1 MIAVKCFDDDCEM
14 ENLRSLLLIKKIKED
29 CLKLEY
35 EPSDIETNA
44 DSIKTII
51 DNGFLIKFK
60 PINDEKYILKTIE
73 DSVGVKSYE
82 VIEHNNNNAENAEAL
97 PGFIDLESNT
107 ESYTGL
113 TDAESSESA
122 DEPLQA
128 KTDTTEQTK
137 PITND
142 SSENLELPK
151 SAEQINNLLA
161 KSQGSKGKQN
171 LITVNLNKLDQL
183 LDMVG
188 EIVITE
194 AMVTSSADLK
204 GLKLDNFN
212 KSARQLRKLT
222 DELQDIVMSIRMV
235 PLSGVFNKMTRVVRD
250 MKVKLNKDV
259 NLVFECE

>member
-1 MIAVKCFDDDCEM
+1 M
-14 ENLRSLLLIKKIKED
+14 RLLSIITIT
-29 CLKLEY
+29 LKML
-35 EPSDIETNA
+35 
-44 DSIKTII
+44 
-51 DNGFLIKFK
+51 
-60 PINDEKYILKTIE
+60 
-73 DSVGVKSYE
+73 
-82 VIEHNNNNAENAEAL
+82 AL

-171 LITVNLNKLDQL
+171 LITVTL
-183 LDMVG
+183 
-188 EIVITE
+188 
-194 AMVTSSADLK
+194 TS
-204 GLKLDNFN
+204 
-212 KSARQLRKLT
+212 
-222 DELQDIVMSIRMV
+222 
-235 PLSGVFNKMTRVVRD
+235 
-250 MKVKLNKDV
+250 
-259 NLVFECE
+259 

>member
-1 MIAVKCFDDDCEM
+1 MIVRWKTLGHFF
-14 ENLRSLLLIKKIKED
+14 LSRKIKED

-151 SAEQINNLLA
+151 SAEQI
-161 KSQGSKGKQN
+161 
-171 LITVNLNKLDQL
+171 T
-183 LDMVG
+183 
-188 EIVITE
+188 
-194 AMVTSSADLK
+194 
-204 GLKLDNFN
+204 
-212 KSARQLRKLT
+212 
-222 DELQDIVMSIRMV
+222 
-235 PLSGVFNKMTRVVRD
+235 
-250 MKVKLNKDV
+250 
-259 NLVFECE
+259 